1 MKALR
6 ALVLLCL
13 GVLALDGCV
22 GTATRDG
29 AGRGGTG
36 REPDESAAAD
46 PLLARVGLPHAVV
59 AERWVSAPKPADNT
73 DSPAAWVAPDGALW
87 VIATT
92 KDTGQ
97 LVVYDG
103 ATGRE
108 LRRVGG
114 PGGGAGQ
121 FRRPNGIAVLGDLV
135 FVVERDNRRVQ
146 VLRLPAFEPLGSFG
160 EQDLVSPYG
169 LWVRRL
175 ASGTPG
181 EAERIEVI
189 VSDSYMDRDPKDPG
203 EFVPP
208 PLERLGQRF
217 ARFLLQPGA
226 ASLGARRV
234 AAFGDTGAAGAVR
247 IPESL
252 WGDPYH
258 DRLLVAEEDT
268 ATGTRLRDYLLGAGR
283 YAGRDV
289 GAAQFKAQAEG
300 IALWSCAD
308 GTGYWIGTDQFK
320 DRSLFHVFDRISLAH
335 LGAFAGRVT
344 ANTDGVWLQQAGAAA
359 FPDGVFLAVHD
370 DQAVAAFDW
379 RDIAR
384 ALGLRERCD
393 SRFDEPASP
402 AGG

>member
-1 MKALR
+1 MTLR
-6 ALVLLCL
+6 TPRSPPVRPLVPLLLC
-13 GVLALDGCV
+13 VLALGGCA
-22 GTATRDG
+22 GTGTRDG
-29 AGRGGTG
+29 VGRDGAG
-36 REPDESAAAD
+36 REPDESAKAD
-46 PLLARVGLPHAVV
+46 PLLARAGVPHAVV
-59 AERWVSAPKPADNT
+59 PERWVSASKPADNT
-73 DSPAAWVAPDGALW
+73 DSPTAWVAPDGALW

-92 KDTGQ
+92 KDTEQ
-97 LVVYDG
+97 LVVHDG

-114 PGGGAGQ
+114 PGSAAGQ
-121 FRRPNGIAVLGDLV
+121 FRRPNGVAVLGDLV

-146 VLRLPAFEPLGSFG
+146 VLRLPSFEPLGSFG

-181 EAERIEVI
+181 EPERIEVI
-189 VSDSYMDRDPKDPG
+189 VSDSYMDPDPKRRG

-208 PLERLGQRF
+208 PLEQLGERF
-217 ARFLLQPGA
+217 ERFVLQPGT

-300 IALWSCAD
+300 IALWACAD
-308 GTGYWIGTDQFK
+308 GSGYWIGTDQFK
-320 DRSLFHVFDRISLAH
+320 DRTLFHVFDRVSLAH

-344 ANTDGVWLQQAGAAA
+344 ANTDGVWLQQGATAA

-384 ALGLRERCD
+384 ALGLQERCAA
-393 SRFDEPASP
+393 P
-402 AGG
+402 

>member
-1 MKALR
+1 MTVRPLFP
-6 ALVLLCL
+6 LLLC
-13 GVLALDGCV
+13 VLALGGCA
-22 GTATRDG
+22 GNATRDG
-29 AGRGGTG
+29 AGRDGAG
-36 REPDESAAAD
+36 REPDESAGAE
-46 PLLARVGLPHAVV
+46 PLLARSGVPHAVV
-59 AERWVSAPKPADNT
+59 AERWVSASKPADNT
-73 DSPAAWVAPDGALW
+73 DSPASWVAPDGALW
-87 VIATT
+87 VIATA
-92 KDTGQ
+92 KDTDL

-114 PGGGAGQ
+114 PGSGAGQ
-121 FRRPNGIAVLGDLV
+121 FRRPNGVAVLGDRL

-146 VLRLPAFEPLGSFG
+146 MLRLPSFDPLGSFG
-160 EQDLVSPYG
+160 EADLVSPYG
-169 LWVRRL
+169 LWVRSR
-175 ASGTPG
+175 ASGTPD
-181 EAERIEVI
+181 EPERIEVI
-189 VSDSYMDRDPKDPG
+189 VSDSYMDPDPKRRG

-208 PLERLGQRF
+208 PLERLGERF
-217 ARFLLQPGA
+217 ERFLLQPGA

-289 GAAQFKAQAEG
+289 GVGHFKAQAEG
-300 IALWSCAD
+300 IALWACPD
-308 GTGYWIGTDQFK
+308 GSGYWLATDQFK
-320 DRSLFHVFDRISLAH
+320 DRTLFHVFDRISLAH

-344 ANTDGVWLQQAGAAA
+344 ANTDGVWLQQAGTAT

-379 RDIAR
+379 RDVAR
-384 ALGLRERCD
+384 ALGLQERCAA
-393 SRFDEPASP
+393 P
-402 AGG
+402 

>member
-1 MKALR
+1 M
-6 ALVLLCL
+6 
-13 GVLALDGCV
+13 GGCA
-22 GTATRDG
+22 GTAPRDAAMDADVSIG
-29 AGRGGTG
+29 A
-36 REPDESAAAD
+36 A
-46 PLLARVGLPHAVV
+46 PLLARAAVPHVV
-59 AERWVSAPKPADNT
+59 VPERWISASTPRDET
-73 DSPAAWVAPDGALW
+73 DSPAGWLAPDGALW
-87 VIATT
+87 VIATA
-92 KDTGQ
+92 KDTDL

-114 PGGGAGQ
+114 PGSGAGQ
-121 FRRPNGIAVLGDLV
+121 FRRPNGVAVLGNLL

-160 EQDLVSPYG
+160 EPDLVSPYG
-169 LWVRRL
+169 LWVRSL

-181 EAERIEVI
+181 EPERIEVI
-189 VSDSYMDRDPKDPG
+189 VSDSYMDPDPKRRG

-208 PLERLGQRF
+208 PPERLGERF
-217 ARFLLQPGA
+217 ERFVLQPVAMPGVEPGA
-226 ASLGARRV
+226 APVVTSLGARRV
-234 AAFGDTGAAGAVR
+234 AAFGDTSPAGAVR

-300 IALWSCAD
+300 IALWACAD
-308 GTGYWIGTDQFK
+308 GSGYWIGTDQFK
-320 DRSLFHVFDRISLAH
+320 DRTLFHVFDRISLAH

-344 ANTDGVWLQQAGAAA
+344 ANTDGVWLQQGGSAA

-379 RDIAR
+379 RDVAR
-384 ALGLRERCD
+384 ALGLRQRCD
-393 SRFDEPASP
+393 SP
-402 AGG
+402 

>member
-1 MKALR
+1 
-6 ALVLLCL
+6 LVLC
-13 GVLALDGCV
+13 VLALGGCA
-22 GTATRDG
+22 GTATRER
-29 AGRGGTG
+29 AG
-36 REPDESAAAD
+36 REPDEAAKAE
-46 PLLARVGLPHAVV
+46 PLLARAAVPHAVV
-59 AERWVSAPKPADNT
+59 RERWVSASTPADNT

-87 VIATT
+87 VIATA
-92 KDTGQ
+92 KDTDL

-114 PGGGAGQ
+114 PGSGAGQ
-121 FRRPNGIAVLGDLV
+121 FRRPNGVAVLGDLL

-146 VLRLPAFEPLGSFG
+146 VLGLPGFEPLGSFG
-160 EQDLVSPYG
+160 EPDLVSPYG
-169 LWVRRL
+169 LWVRSL

-181 EAERIEVI
+181 EPERIEVI
-189 VSDSYMDRDPKDPG
+189 VSDSYMDPDPADP
-203 EFVPP
+203 EALVPP
-208 PLERLGQRF
+208 PPGRLGERF
-217 ARFLLQPGA
+217 ERFLLQPVATPGAA

-234 AAFGDTGAAGAVR
+234 AAFGDTGASGAVR

-300 IALWSCAD
+300 IALWACAD
-308 GTGYWIGTDQFK
+308 GSGYWIGTDQFK

-344 ANTDGVWLQQAGAAA
+344 ANTDGVWLQQGGTAA

-379 RDIAR
+379 REIAR
-384 ALGLRERCD
+384 ALGLRERC
-393 SRFDEPASP
+393 A
-402 AGG
+402 AN